1 MTIYQEEISGNIR
14 DQVSKEVAEEIRRQ
28 IKTLDGW
35 ALPAWGAEKLRV
47 IKQGAISPSQRQA
60 GFIGSHHLGGLG
72 FHVKGATFQGD
83 IQVILNGSD
92 YYNIMGYSD
101 DGQRTFAFIDVV
113 AFDLVKFL
121 DKVIEQGSDSSALQ
135 DSQYGNEAWL
145 GNRRA

>member
-35 ALPAWGAEKLRV
+35 ALPAWGADKFRV
-47 IKQGAISPSQRQA
+47 IKQQPYSPSERQA
-60 GFIGSHHLGGLG
+60 GAVGSHHLGGLA
-72 FHVKGATFQGD
+72 FNVNGATFKG
-83 IQVILNGSD
+83 VIKIVLNGSD

-101 DGQRTFAFIDVV
+101 DCHRTFAFIDVV

-121 DKVIEQGSDSSALQ
+121 DQVIEQGSDSSALQ
-135 DSQYGNEAWL
+135 DNRYGNEAWL
-145 GNRRA
+145 GNRRG